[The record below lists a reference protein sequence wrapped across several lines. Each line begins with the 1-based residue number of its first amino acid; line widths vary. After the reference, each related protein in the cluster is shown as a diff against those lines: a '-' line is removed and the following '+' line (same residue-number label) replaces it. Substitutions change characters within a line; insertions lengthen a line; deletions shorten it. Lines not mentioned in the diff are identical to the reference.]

1 MIWNMT
7 LPISKKARGGVLIP
21 EVEYMNSSLRLD
33 ILEANFYVHKV
44 TDLYFILTYFS
55 LIEIETFLLIIPPK
69 RSLGGYIG
77 VTRWSV
83 GWSVGRSVGR
93 SGGRS
98 VGRSSGP
105 LRFPFPIQLHTMIK
119 HMERKCSAQEK

>member
-69 RSLGGYIG
+69 RSLGGI
-77 VTRWSV
+77 
-83 GWSVGRSVGR
+83 
-93 SGGRS
+93 
-98 VGRSSGP
+98 
-105 LRFPFPIQLHTMIK
+105 
-119 HMERKCSAQEK
+119 

>member
-1 MIWNMT
+1 MKDVLPESCLMIWNMT

-55 LIEIETFLLIIPPK
+55 LIEIETFLLI
-69 RSLGGYIG
+69 
-77 VTRWSV
+77 
-83 GWSVGRSVGR
+83 
-93 SGGRS
+93 
-98 VGRSSGP
+98 
-105 LRFPFPIQLHTMIK
+105 
-119 HMERKCSAQEK
+119 